1 VTSGGWGSGQR
12 EDVEAGV
19 KAEGD
24 GLVAGDGPA
33 VWDGVSPA
41 AGVGTPGVGDEE
53 VDGLQARAASKVT
66 TVAAMTPAE
75 RLLFT
80 RPLLPSHF
88 PNPGLGLTWCTR
100 LIC

>member
-41 AGVGTPGVGDEE
+41 AGVGEEE

-66 TVAAMTPAE
+66 TVAAMTPVE
-75 RLLFT
+75 RLVFT
-80 RPLLPSHF
+80 RSLLPSHL
-88 PNPGLGLTWCTR
+88 PNPGLELTRCTR
-100 LIC
+100 SIC